1 MGKKKKENQSS
12 SSARPDFIEVC
23 AVLKGAMNVQLPYET
38 YVVDGPMIF
47 DADVIRSLKER
58 DPPST
63 LKKNKKR

>member
-23 AVLKGAMNVQLPYET
+23 AVLREVMNVHYKT
-38 YVVDGPMIF
+38 YMLDGPMIF

-58 DPPST
+58 GKLLST
-63 LKKNKKR
+63 LKIKR